1 MITSASNE
9 QIKQIIQLKEKS
21 KVRKQK
27 NQFVVEGIK
36 MFSEIP
42 DDQLVATYVSES
54 LQKKIN
60 MPLRRKL

>member
-42 DDQLVATYVSES
+42 DDQLVAT
-54 LQKKIN
+54 
-60 MPLRRKL
+60 